1 MKLSPSFTSS
11 FFDDRGHNTPQDNAS
26 SPKIFS
32 VSEINLVVRE
42 HLETVFPAIL
52 VAGEISNATLH
63 SSGHF
68 YFTLKDEH
76 AQLRAVMFS
85 NVYRMLRFVPED
97 GTHVIVRGKLTCFVK
112 GGSYQIN
119 CVSMDPHGKGALQLA
134 FEQLKAK
141 LEKEGLFDAARKRLI
156 SMIPQRIGIVTSPTG
171 AAIRDI
177 LTVIRRRYANVELLI
192 YPVRVQGD
200 TAHHEIAEGIEY
212 LNTHHSDLDVLLV
225 GRGGGSV
232 EDLWAFN
239 EEIVARAIYH
249 SRIPVISCVGHETD
263 VVIADFVADLRAP
276 TPSAAAELVVQ
287 NKRDIEDR
295 IMHFRALLV
304 AHMYSCLEHAEARYA
319 AAVHTRIMRTPHLLI
334 DERTQQLDYLVEKI
348 HRSLATL
355 LDKRAYRCGVLTH
368 KLNALSPKKLL
379 ARGYSVVTHADSEAL
394 ITSIHDIKPQDMIT
408 VHFADGKAVCE
419 VKTK

>member
-1 MKLSPSFTSS
+1 MKLPPLFPAP
-11 FFDDRGHNTPQDNAS
+11 FFDDAKHDTPHS
-26 SPKIFS
+26 SSTKIFS
-32 VSEINLVVRE
+32 VSEINLLVRE
-42 HLETVFPAIL
+42 HLETLFPTIL
-52 VAGEISNATLH
+52 VAGEISNAILH

-85 NVYRMLRFVPED
+85 NAYRTLRFVPEN

-119 CVSMDPHGKGALQLA
+119 CVSIDPQGKGALQLA

-141 LEKEGLFDAARKRLI
+141 LEKEGLFDAAHKRPI

-177 LTVIRRRYANVELLI
+177 LTVIRRRYANVEILL

-200 TAHHEIAEGIEY
+200 TAHHEISAGIEY
-212 LNTHHSDLDVLLV
+212 LNAHHPDLDVLLV

-239 EEIVARAIYH
+239 EEIVARAMYH

-287 NKRDIEDR
+287 NKHDIEDR
-295 IMHFRALLV
+295 MTHFRALLV
-304 AHMYSCLEHAEARYA
+304 ARMRSCLEHAKARYA
-319 AAVHTRIMRTPHLLI
+319 RAVHTRIMRTPHLLI
-334 DERTQQLDYLVEKI
+334 DERTQQLDYLVEKMQ
-348 HRSLATL
+348 HSLTTL

-368 KLNALSPKKLL
+368 KLHALSPKKLL
-379 ARGYSVVTHADSEAL
+379 ARGYSVVTHADTEAL
-394 ITSIHDIKPQDMIT
+394 ITSIHEIKPQDMIA
-408 VHFADGKAVCE
+408 VHFVDGKAVCE
-419 VKTK
+419 VKHKI